1 MSDQDENETLAP
13 VFGVLAGVILGVI
26 ALVAGIGIWKVNQAG
41 ESAKPAIVAKSGET
55 DIAPVGDALAKL
67 YFAVGKAELE
77 ENDKV
82 IVAKALEGL
91 AANQHAIV
99 LLSGFHDAS
108 GDAARNAELA
118 KQRALSV
125 KDALVAAGVAQERIK
140 LRKPESTLGN
150 GSAEEG
156 RRVEIRI
163 Q

>member
-1 MSDQDENETLAP
+1 MSDQDDNETLAP

-26 ALVAGIGIWKVNQAG
+26 ALVTGLGIWKMNQGA
-41 ESAKPAIVAKSGET
+41 ESAKPAVVAKAEEAE
-55 DIAPVGDALAKL
+55 IAPVGEALAKI

-77 ENDKV
+77 EADKAV
-82 IVAKALEGL
+82 IGKALEGL
-91 AANQHAIV
+91 AANPHGIV

-108 GDAARNAELA
+108 GDPARNAELA

-125 KDALVAAGVAQERIK
+125 RDALVAAGVAVDRVK

-156 RRVEIRI
+156 RRVEIRV

>member
-1 MSDQDENETLAP
+1 M
-13 VFGVLAGVILGVI
+13 
-26 ALVAGIGIWKVNQAG
+26 
-41 ESAKPAIVAKSGET
+41 
-55 DIAPVGDALAKL
+55 
-67 YFAVGKAELE
+67 
-77 ENDKV
+77 
-82 IVAKALEGL
+82 
-91 AANQHAIV
+91 

-108 GDAARNAELA
+108 GDPARNAELA